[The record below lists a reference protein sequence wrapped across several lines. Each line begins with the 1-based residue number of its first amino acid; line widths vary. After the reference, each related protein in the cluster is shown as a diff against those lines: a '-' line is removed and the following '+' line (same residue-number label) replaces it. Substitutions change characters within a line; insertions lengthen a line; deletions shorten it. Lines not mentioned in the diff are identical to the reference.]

1 MSDQTIQRID
11 FSLVPQTLVN
21 MPRWCNW
28 SFGRSPESRT
38 LFQVPI
44 QAVGNVQRA
53 NLVDPNTWST
63 FADAKEFCGS
73 DRGLAFM
80 CTDDLEQTH
89 PEDLFNLLKVPGVLA
104 FTVAEA
110 VIEYHEGKK
119 ILLQER
125 LEAHFGVAPP
135 PVMAEVPDNT
145 PLMVHI
151 LTSFADTPALLKES
165 LEKFQPDIEHFMEP
179 TAIGLLW
186 QFAEP
191 GYELH
196 ATVIDEYLHKRRISP
211 SNKRRLKDMV
221 ADWGAYSEG
230 TILTR
235 AESIADYDLDPPIPP
250 DYQHPDIL
258 AKTGVTVLAGR
269 PKMGKSYLALNLALA
284 IAEGGVFASHFDIQY
299 PGAVLY
305 MALEDHR
312 SRMYSRLKALSAD
325 ERLPRNFYIVYEANR
340 MNISLVSQLSDW
352 LEAKADE
359 HPRLVVIDV
368 FNHVQ
373 TQRRGQEN
381 IYDMEYRD
389 MRQLG
394 ELANQYGLHI
404 ILVTHLNKAHTSVGD
419 ARDAVMSSTA
429 ITGGAS
435 GIWILRNE
443 GKETVDAI
451 LSVSGK
457 DIPMWDIAMR
467 RIQLAGHMDFEALG
481 DADAIG
487 AKSLKLKLLIGLYQ
501 WDGAMPTRAELH
513 QDIDPDYSRPSFY
526 NLIKRMQKEGLIRLD
541 GNRVGLTRQGASQAS
556 AEVALMPDEEGK
568 D

>member
-1 MSDQTIQRID
+1 MPAQTITKID
-11 FSLVPQTLVN
+11 FSLVPQPLVN
-21 MPRWCNW
+21 MCRWCNW
-28 SFGRSPESRT
+28 SYGRSQDSRT
-38 LFQVPI
+38 VFQVPI
-44 QAVGNVQRA
+44 QTTGDVKKA
-53 NLVDPNTWST
+53 NLVEPETWST

-89 PEDLFNLLKVPGVLA
+89 AEDLFNLLKVPGILV
-104 FTVAEA
+104 FTLAEA
-110 VIEYHEGKK
+110 VIEYQEGKK
-119 ILLQER
+119 LLLQER
-125 LEAHFGVAPP
+125 LEEHFGIAPP
-135 PVMAEVPDNT
+135 AVMSEVPDNI
-145 PLMVHI
+145 PLMNHI
-151 LTSFADTPALLKES
+151 LTSFSDTPAVLKES

-179 TAIGLLW
+179 TSIGLLW
-186 QFAEP
+186 QFSEP

-211 SNKRRLKDMV
+211 SNKRRLKDMI
-221 ADWGAYSEG
+221 ADWGSTSEG

-235 AESIADYDLDPPIPP
+235 AESIADYDINPPVPP

-284 IAEGGVFASHFDIQY
+284 VAEGGIFASHFDIQY

-325 ERLPRNFYIVYEANR
+325 ERLPSNFYVVYEANR
-340 MNISLVSQLSDW
+340 INISLVEQLTEW
-352 LEAKADE
+352 LQAKADE
-359 HPRLVVIDV
+359 RPRLIVIDV

-373 TQRRGQEN
+373 TQRGRGQEN

-394 ELANQYGLHI
+394 DLANHYGLHI

-451 LSVSGK
+451 LAVSGK
-457 DIPMWDIAMR
+457 DIPMWDIALR
-467 RIQLAGHMDFEALG
+467 KVHLAGHMDWEALG
-481 DADAIG
+481 DADTIG
-487 AKSLKLKLLIGLYQ
+487 AKSLKLKLLISLYQ
-501 WDGAMPTRAELH
+501 WDGVMPTRAELH
-513 QDIDPDYSRPSFY
+513 QDVDPEYTRPSFY
-526 NLIKRMQKEGLIRLD
+526 NLIKRMQKEGLLRLD
-541 GNRVGLTRQGASQAS
+541 QNKVGLTRQGASQAS
-556 AEVALMPDEEGK
+556 AEIALMPDEEEI
-568 D
+568 